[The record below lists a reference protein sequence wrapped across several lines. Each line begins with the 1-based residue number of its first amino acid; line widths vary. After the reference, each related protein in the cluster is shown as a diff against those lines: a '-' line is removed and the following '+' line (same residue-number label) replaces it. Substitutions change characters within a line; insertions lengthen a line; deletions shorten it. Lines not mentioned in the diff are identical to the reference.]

1 MIRVLVADDE
11 PLVVEGIRTVLE
23 SAGDITVAATAH
35 NGREALAAAGGV
47 DVALI
52 DLNMPGLGGL
62 EVLER
67 LAGTRAL
74 ILTSFGDQENV
85 LAAVES
91 GAAGFLLKTCAPE
104 ELIRAV
110 RAVHDGEAYLSPAVT
125 RFVLGL
131 VRPAAV
137 PRRRDAVE
145 RLARLAAREREVL
158 ALVAEGLSNA
168 EIARRSHMSEATVKT
183 YVSRILAKLECGN
196 RVQAALLARD
206 AADLRPADFAD
217 GVHGRQAARS
227 SAGP

>member
-35 NGREALAAAGGV
+35 DGREALAAADGV
-47 DVALI
+47 DVALL

-62 EVLER
+62 DVLER
-67 LAGTRAL
+67 LGGTRAL
-74 ILTSFGDQENV
+74 VLTSFGDQDNV
-85 LAAVES
+85 LAAVEH

-125 RFVLGL
+125 RLILGI
-131 VRPAAV
+131 VAPRSV

-145 RLARLAAREREVL
+145 RLSRLAVREREVL
-158 ALVAEGLSNA
+158 DLLAEGIPNA
-168 EIARRSHMSEATVKT
+168 EIARRAHMSEATVKT
-183 YVSRILAKLECGN
+183 YVSRILAKLGCDN

-206 AADLRPADFAD
+206 ARA
-217 GVHGRQAARS
+217 
-227 SAGP
+227 